1 MQGHRAAIDAAKGG
15 LDVRPPARGI
25 ISQPAASNPADLGWQ
40 GWAPEPLRVRAGEV
54 AAQVVAWSYYFI
66 FSDRDRIATILVAET
81 LVFAAVAVVQLV

>member
-1 MQGHRAAIDAAKGG
+1 M
-15 LDVRPPARGI
+15 
-25 ISQPAASNPADLGWQ
+25 
-40 GWAPEPLRVRAGEV
+40 RAGEV